1 MNQKLT
7 EEIVYHILANMGIFP
22 TDFVNKE
29 FTKSI
34 LDKQFLL
41 PEKITFEG
49 TSGVIS
55 KEVYGCQISIANSKD
70 FKILLADCTQ
80 EKDIPEYCLFV
91 QLKDAPAF
99 GVYLIFNRLVDD
111 QSDCEAMIAVNT
123 DKKFWIPCTMYLQG
137 TFLAGMEQL
146 RDLGY
151 GWTKCTE
158 YKTHYE
164 QLLSF
169 IKFHDSFFG
178 GFDEGE
184 EN

>member
-7 EEIVYHILANMGIFP
+7 EEIAYHILSNMGIFP
-22 TDFVNKE
+22 ADFVNKD

-41 PEKITFEG
+41 PEKISFEND
-49 TSGVIS
+49 SGVFS
-55 KEVYGCQISIANSKD
+55 KNVYGCQISLANSKD
-70 FKILLADCTQ
+70 FKVLLADCAQ

-91 QLKDAPAF
+91 QLKDSPAF
-99 GVYLIFNRLVDD
+99 GVYFILDRLSEPPV
-111 QSDCEAMIAVNT
+111 SEALIAVNT

-158 YKTHYE
+158 YKSHYE

-178 GFDEGE
+178 GLDEG
-184 EN
+184 